1 MLHIKKQSIYPQDT
15 DHPPTTPLTSSST
28 NFSPTTT
35 TQYTQPQTI
44 LNKLLH
50 AVEISDGQRSPPS
63 SRRRADG
70 KKEGGERER
79 KREEGQSPDA
89 AQVCHRL
96 YGERHD
102 TGINVPPYRYRYN
115 MQMVHAHVGRAT
127 TPESNTCCPERPAP
141 GKERSSIAI
150 RPTRRPLLFPI
161 RRSLFRTRARRYFP
175 RVPLPTA
182 FATRLS
188 LFLSRVRG
196 ALSLSLYSRDR
207 NEVAGLIVII
217 LIGFVNSILRIDR
230 RGVNKEFV
238 VSIRRRNVIRGLII
252 WYHFISS
259 AKLFIC
265 VQ

>member
-79 KREEGQSPDA
+79 EREGGQSPDA

-115 MQMVHAHVGRAT
+115 MQMVHAHVGRAE
-127 TPESNTCCPERPAP
+127 PSNNTREQHVLPREAGTGKGEIIDRDPSNSPSTSVSDPKISIPNPGPPLFSSRASSNRVRHAP
-141 GKERSSIAI
+141 
-150 RPTRRPLLFPI
+150 
-161 RRSLFRTRARRYFP
+161 
-175 RVPLPTA
+175 
-182 FATRLS
+182 LS
-188 LFLSRVRG
+188 LPVARAWLS
-196 ALSLSLYSRDR
+196 LSLSLYSRDR

-252 WYHFISS
+252 
-259 AKLFIC
+259 
-265 VQ
+265 